1 MKNLANKLEKI
12 QNEQEV
18 PEVLKNAIKKKQKE
32 VSNNEKENK

>member
-18 PEVLKNAIKKKQKE
+18 TEVLKNAIKKKQKV
-32 VSNNEKENK
+32 VSNNEKVNK